1 MADPAGVDNTSADDL
16 LMQMVGKAKVGE
28 GDAAAPPEPAKG
40 DDNENKENKEG
51 SENKAETDGKG
62 PTPALPAP
70 KVATMV
76 IESDSDTEKG
86 KAPPAA
92 APPAPPPAAPPA
104 APAAPPAAA
113 APTQEKPKKD
123 KKDKKKK
130 AKSSSSSDS
139 DSDSDAPKKKKRI
152 NNFSS
157 LRNIEKERAEV
168 RKNRNA
174 GADAAK
180 AMLKALSDNPYFA
193 P

>member
-1 MADPAGVDNTSADDL
+1 M
-16 LMQMVGKAKVGE
+16 
-28 GDAAAPPEPAKG
+28 
-40 DDNENKENKEG
+40 
-51 SENKAETDGKG
+51 
-62 PTPALPAP
+62 
-70 KVATMV
+70 MV

-86 KAPPAA
+86 KARLDFCSGASPSASGDG
-92 APPAPPPAAPPA
+92 APWGPSSSSASSATGSACCRGARAGNEPGVSQCEQCFLSNMLPSCEALK
-104 APAAPPAAA
+104 
-113 APTQEKPKKD
+113 EKPKKE

-130 AKSSSSSDS
+130 AKSSSSSRGPLVSTVRNS
-139 DSDSDAPKKKKRI
+139 DSDSDAPKKKRRI